1 MRTFEKQSWKEQNYK
16 WFWLFNRGGPHYTE
30 TSQLI
35 FTANRLTDFLWGGA
49 LRNEAVVVFY
59 PWCWPMSTVDGR
71 FGYFFWR
78 LQKRTSDFRTGI
90 NFAVLL
96 GFRRF
101 RTILGV
107 GGRQIST
114 SQGITSPP
122 STIIET
128 QNSKTQTQNNVFF
141 DMILQNFFYNIS
153 FDNTQQTKSL
163 LEASIKSTE
172 TLTDVFKLLASCWVK
187 TEICLLGRFWWKSC
201 VADDL

>member
-1 MRTFEKQSWKEQNYK
+1 
-16 WFWLFNRGGPHYTE
+16 
-30 TSQLI
+30 
-35 FTANRLTDFLWGGA
+35 
-49 LRNEAVVVFY
+49 
-59 PWCWPMSTVDGR
+59 MSTVDGR
-71 FGYFFWR
+71 FGYFFRR
-78 LQKRTSDFRTGI
+78 LQKRASDFRTGI

-172 TLTDVFKLLASCWVK
+172 TLTDVFKLLASC
-187 TEICLLGRFWWKSC
+187 
-201 VADDL
+201 